1 MSNELAYVVVEMSRA
16 GDTVIGV
23 FSSMAKAREA
33 MPVHDT
39 QRLIDNYRVELHV
52 LDTPVESEEPW
63 RVSMDRSGAEFEVSR
78 VVLCNCDADAE
89 VLEHGSYIESGGE
102 RVHLIVWARTKG
114 QALSTAEMHRQWLI
128 ESRLWEPSAGPVALE
143 NVSARTTLG

>member
-1 MSNELAYVVVEMSRA
+1 MPNDLCYVVVEMSPA

-23 FSSMAKAREA
+23 FSSMAMAREA

-52 LDTPVESEEPW
+52 LDSPVEGEEPW
-63 RVSMDRSGAEFEVSR
+63 RVSMDRSGAQFEVSH

-89 VLEHGSYIESGGE
+89 VLEHGSYIEAGGE
-102 RVHLIVWARTKG
+102 RVHLIVWAPTKG
-114 QALSTAEMHRQWLI
+114 QALSTAELHRQWLI
-128 ESRLWEPSAGPVALE
+128 ESRLWESNAEQVALE
-143 NVSARTTLG
+143 SVSATVTLG